1 MWEEESVRTDSAYE
15 LDLGHIEFKR
25 PGKHPRG
32 NFDRHLDVWI
42 REVGMEI
49 IFRRYWLIKQNYFIT
64 LTILGVRNLGRAQQ
78 EQIISTLTMTG
89 S

>member
-49 IFRRYWLIKQNYFIT
+49 IFRRYWLKDSKSSFERGKN
-64 LTILGVRNLGRAQQ
+64 
-78 EQIISTLTMTG
+78 MD
-89 S
+89 